1 MQLTIA
7 PGESIEMQST
17 NSPPSLPSKPS
28 VAVVRTLQP
37 IITKLSTPA
46 SDMQQFD
53 KDWLS
58 ASIARTLDA
67 ASTSTPSP
75 LATIA
80 SPKPKYL
87 DWSVG
92 GYWSPKEPEFFVMT
106 GGHFK
111 LGEGCQVGIDNPY
124 MVLAWPLG
132 GCGEDFVIFRMQE
145 KEHECLKKAFL
156 VVPKSH
162 LQASLY
168 PWWCRIKC
176 FPGLSLIGLGP
187 SKMRDRFGSRY
198 FLDDMP
204 IARSTSLI
212 PSEPSTGALSSSV

>member
-1 MQLTIA
+1 MQPTTA
-7 PGESIEMQST
+7 PGEAIALQSA
-17 NSPPSLPSKPS
+17 SSQLSKPS
-28 VAVVRTLQP
+28 VTAVRTLQP
-37 IITKLSTPA
+37 IITELDTLA
-46 SDMQQFD
+46 SDKQHSD
-53 KDWLS
+53 TDWLS

-67 ASTSTPSP
+67 ASITTSSP
-75 LATIA
+75 LTTMTSA
-80 SPKPKYL
+80 KLKYL
-87 DWSVG
+87 DWKVG
-92 GYWSPKEPEFFVMT
+92 GYWSPKEPDHFVVT
-106 GGHFK
+106 RGHFK

-132 GCGEDFVIFRMQE
+132 GCGEDFVIFQMEE
-145 KEHECLKKAFL
+145 KEPEWLKKAFL